1 MGPSGGGM
9 EKLRDDLFENALAAC
24 AARMETVLSG
34 LLDNAVLDGEIH
46 RPARLVSAMRHGVL
60 NGGKR
65 IRPFLLVETAQLF
78 DCSDD
83 AVWRVAAALEC
94 VHCYSLIHDDLPA
107 MDDDDIRRGQ
117 PTVHKAFDEATAILA
132 GDSLLT
138 FAFDILAARQ
148 TDLAAET
155 KADLVVGLARASG
168 LGGMAG
174 GQMLDLAAAGEG
186 ADEAE
191 IIRLQAMKTGALIR
205 YACEAGAVVS
215 GARAEDRARMAEFG
229 SAIGLAFQLAD
240 DLLDLTAD
248 SAVAGKQTGKDA
260 AHGKATLAGLHGEAW
275 TRRQLAGLVDQANDL
290 LDPYGE
296 KALIL
301 TAAAQFVAERRH

>member
-1 MGPSGGGM
+1 MRSSGTRM
-9 EKLRDDLFENALAAC
+9 EKLIENTFENDLAVC
-24 AARMETVLSG
+24 AAQMEAVLSG
-34 LLDNAVLDGEIH
+34 LLDGKLLDGELH

-78 DCSDD
+78 NCSDD

-107 MDDDDIRRGQ
+107 MDDDDLRRGV
-117 PTVHKAFDEATAILA
+117 PTVHRAFDEATAILA

-138 FAFDILAARQ
+138 FAFDVLADRE
-148 TDLAAET
+148 TGLGAAT

-174 GQMLDLAAAGEG
+174 GQMLDIEAAEHG
-186 ADEAE
+186 ADETD

-205 YACEAGAVVS
+205 YACEAGAIVS
-215 GARAEDRARMAEFG
+215 GAAEEDRARAAEFG

-248 SAVAGKQTGKDA
+248 STATGKATGKDA
-260 AHGKATLAGLHGEAW
+260 ALGKATLAGLHGEAW
-275 TRRQLAGLVDQANDL
+275 ARRQLAGLVAQASDL
-290 LDPYGE
+290 LAPYGE
-296 KALIL
+296 KADKLI
-301 TAAAQFVAERRH
+301 AAAHFVADRGH